1 MIVKLK
7 RKELEIAM
15 QALNTLEADY
25 AKLYDDCPSTSEYI
39 QTKAQLEVNL
49 ADCQKLLH
57 RFEKAYDK
65 KGDA

>member
-1 MIVKLK
+1 MKLK
-7 RKELEIAM
+7 RKELEIVM

-25 AKLYDDCPSTSEYI
+25 VMLCKTCPKELEYA
-39 QTKAQLEVNL
+39 QTKVQLEVNL

-65 KGDA
+65 NGDA